1 MNPANYGGLKY
12 DLFYGNADGT
22 NFQKVTGVSNIE
34 PDNSSDEVTRNFI
47 DGDNLKLTTNF
58 QAAFNITLTDIG
70 QANLEKIVPGYVY
83 ASGEDIDGVTG
94 VKAGAGKA
102 VSVGVEKGNSAQVNG
117 VLKLV
122 PKLAAQSP
130 HTLYLLEAKAE
141 LVDVTLDD
149 MLEEFIVKVS
159 GKLVKGDLTFTPES

>member
-1 MNPANYGGLKY
+1 MTDFGGLKY
-12 DLFYGNADGT
+12 DLYMGAADGT
-22 NFQKVTGVSNIE
+22 NFQKVVGVSNIE
-34 PDNSSDEVTRNFI
+34 PDNSSDDVVRNFI

-83 ASGEDIDGVTG
+83 ASGDDIDGVTG

-102 VSVGVEKGNSAQVNG
+102 VSVGVEKGNSTQVAG

-122 PKLAAQSP
+122 PKLAAQAA
-130 HTLYLLEAKAE
+130 HTLYILNAKAE
-141 LVDVTLDD
+141 LVDLTLDD
-149 MLEEFIVKVS
+149 MLEEFVVKVS
-159 GKLVKGDLTFTPES
+159 GRLVKGDLTFTPES